1 MTFESASGTPS
12 SAPVEALSTNV
23 CQILTF
29 LTRAKLSQ
37 PIPTITATSSTITPV
52 ATSTVDSIITPA
64 TTLQIQPSSSSV
76 TADAA
81 STSSSS
87 TINGNST
94 DTAAAAAAAAST
106 SSSSAVNGNSTDA
119 AAATAADTSFTLP
132 GKKLSVLPI
141 GLGVFAGIS
150 VIALIVVG
158 LVTYERT
165 KYRKVSNCSSI
176 DFISLIISLRRSDN
190 GNLQSRVLQWVMAA
204 WRRSCI

>member
-1 MTFESASGTPS
+1 M
-12 SAPVEALSTNV
+12 EALSTNV

-87 TINGNST
+87 TFNGNST

>member
-12 SAPVEALSTNV
+12 SAPAEALSTNV

-87 TINGNST
+87 TFNGNST

>member
-12 SAPVEALSTNV
+12 SAPAEALSTNV